1 MKNVYLDN
9 IATTQIHPEVLDA
22 MLPYFKEFFGN
33 PQSLHNFGK
42 KPKIAIEESRA
53 RVADLIAASPD
64 EIVFTSNGTEA
75 NNLAIKGVAMANQS
89 KGKHIITSKIE
100 HFSVLHSAKSLE
112 RLGFEITYLPVD
124 KYGFVNPGD
133 VENSIRKDTTLVS
146 IMHANHEVGTIE
158 PIKEI
163 SDITKEREIP
173 FHTDAVQT
181 AGTMPINV
189 SELGADLLSLASS
202 QFYGP
207 KGSGAL
213 YVRKGTRIFPILD
226 GGIQEE
232 GRRAGTENVPAIVGM
247 GKAAEIAK
255 KEMSTRIQ
263 KVTMV
268 RDKLIKELM
277 ESVEYS
283 YLNGHPTNRLPG
295 NANFSI
301 EFIEGESLLL
311 LLNNEGVAASTGS
324 ACTSKALKTSHI
336 LTAMGV
342 DPVLSQGSL
351 LFTLGIY
358 NTDDDIN
365 YLMEKLPPIVRRL
378 REMSPLYEDK
388 LKVKGTV
395 CT

>member
-1 MKNVYLDN
+1 MKKVYLDN

-33 PQSLHNFGK
+33 PQSLHNFGE
-42 KPKIAIEESRA
+42 KPKNAIEEARA
-53 RVADLIAASPD
+53 KIAELIGALPD
-64 EIVFTSNGTEA
+64 EIIFTSNGTEA
-75 NNLAIKGVAMANQS
+75 NNFALKGVAMANQGR
-89 KGKHIITSKIE
+89 GKHIITSQIE

-112 RLGFEITYLPVD
+112 RLGFEITYVPVD
-124 KYGFVNPGD
+124 KYGVINPSD
-133 VENSIRKDTTLVS
+133 IENSIRKDTILVS

-163 SDITKEREIP
+163 SNITREGGIP

-181 AGTMPINV
+181 AGTIPIDV
-189 SELGADLLSLASS
+189 SELGVDLLSLAGS

-213 YVRKGTRIFPILD
+213 VIRKGTRIFPILD
-226 GGIQEE
+226 GGIQEG

-255 KEMSTRIQ
+255 KELNTRM
-263 KVTMV
+263 KSASRL
-268 RDKLIKELM
+268 RDRIIKELP
-277 ESVEYS
+277 EKIEYS
-283 YLNGHPTNRLPG
+283 YLNGHPKNRLPG

-311 LLNNEGVAASTGS
+311 LLNADGIAASTGS
-324 ACTSKALKTSHI
+324 ACTSKALKASHV
-336 LTAMGV
+336 LTAMGI
-342 DPVLSQGSL
+342 DPALSQGSI

-358 NTDDDIN
+358 NTEDDID
-365 YLMEKLPPIVRRL
+365 YLMEKLPPIVKRL
-378 REMSPLYEDK
+378 RDMSPLYEDK
-388 LKVKGTV
+388 LKGRL
-395 CT
+395 